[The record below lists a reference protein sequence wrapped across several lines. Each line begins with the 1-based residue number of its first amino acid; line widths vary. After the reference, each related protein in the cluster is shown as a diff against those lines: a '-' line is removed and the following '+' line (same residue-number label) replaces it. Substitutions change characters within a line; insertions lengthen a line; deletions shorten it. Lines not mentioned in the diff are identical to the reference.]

1 MLSVAAQQ
9 IYLVLSARR
18 EHKESFVFSDGDTVE
33 LSREVGIIITMNPGY
48 AGRQELPENLKVQ
61 FRSIAMVV
69 PDRMAI
75 IRVKVRVSG
84 FVRKLCSRITEM
96 CVFLEYAA
104 RSLRISTKYCPCS
117 KILYAVPPM

>member
-9 IYLVLSARR
+9 IHLVLSARR
-18 EHKESFVFSDGDTVE
+18 ENKEQFVFSDGDTVD
-33 LSREVGIIITMNPGY
+33 LSREVGLIITMNPGS

-75 IRVKVRVSG
+75 IRVKVNLFRFFFS
-84 FVRKLCSRITEM
+84 SA
-96 CVFLEYAA
+96 Y
-104 RSLRISTKYCPCS
+104 
-117 KILYAVPPM
+117 ILNTFNIQ